1 MSKRK
6 AAPAESNGKTS
17 AWPSTTVKL
26 SRAVYWCRAPS
37 LPYAASGELVGT
49 FRTLIAAS
57 RAIPGSE
64 RGALMDG
71 DQTAMQAALDAAHRA
86 RDLRN
91 AQAYVRRRAAKN
103 RKPVIDPFAQQLGLP
118 L

>member
-1 MSKRK
+1 
-6 AAPAESNGKTS
+6 
-17 AWPSTTVKL
+17 
-26 SRAVYWCRAPS
+26 
-37 LPYAASGELVGT
+37 
-49 FRTLIAAS
+49 
-57 RAIPGSE
+57 
-64 RGALMDG
+64 MDG

-118 L
+118 SDWRADFHQERADKLKRRQQRKDERRVNERRLHRQMLDEMRMARWRSATGAGLRDW